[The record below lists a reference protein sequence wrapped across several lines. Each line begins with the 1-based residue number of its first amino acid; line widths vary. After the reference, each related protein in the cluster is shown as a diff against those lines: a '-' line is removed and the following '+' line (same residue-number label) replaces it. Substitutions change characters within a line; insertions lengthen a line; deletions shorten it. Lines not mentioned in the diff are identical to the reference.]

1 MSDGEEKENNENNK
15 EQTPKSEES
24 PENDNNID
32 NNNNIENNT
41 NIENDDINTIN
52 NKNMITL
59 SKAKTLQFSDKLRIN
74 ITIIGKRKC
83 GKSALIKSY
92 LEKSFENDNIDTTLD
107 IFGKQILLYG
117 HEVSIIISEISQDK
131 SNFNLAKEIITASH
145 IIFTCYSLEDDFQKK
160 NDDPIEGSISLIEVV
175 NKKIPIFLVG
185 CKFDLSKEENIDTN
199 KILEEADLT
208 LNGKNIQDY
217 INNKRENLG
226 FNFCGYYVTSSL
238 LNLNIQELFNDAIKT
253 VASPFVKKYQK
264 KLDEIPNE
272 EEVQIIE
279 ENKNKQQQDNNII
292 NNVPEKKMEI
302 PVDENG
308 CFIF

>member
-1 MSDGEEKENNENNK
+1 MSDGEDKSNDENNK
-15 EQTPKSEES
+15 EQTPKPEEN
-24 PENDNNID
+24 PEKE
-32 NNNNIENNT
+32 NNIENN
-41 NIENDDINTIN
+41 NNNNVENNDINTN
-52 NKNMITL
+52 DNKIMITL
-59 SKAKTLQFSDKLRIN
+59 SKAKTFQFLDKLRIN

-107 IFGKQILLYG
+107 IFGKKILLYG

-131 SNFNLAKEIITASH
+131 SNFNLAKEIITSSH

-185 CKFDLSKEENIDTN
+185 CKFDLSKEENIETN
-199 KILEEADLT
+199 KILEEDGLT

-264 KLDEIPNE
+264 QLDEIPNDE

-279 ENKNKQQQDNNII
+279 ENKNKQQDNNII

>member
-1 MSDGEEKENNENNK
+1 MSDGEDKSNDENNK
-15 EQTPKSEES
+15 EQTPKPEEN
-24 PENDNNID
+24 PEKE
-32 NNNNIENNT
+32 NNIENN
-41 NIENDDINTIN
+41 NNNNVENNDINTN
-52 NKNMITL
+52 DNKIMITL
-59 SKAKTLQFSDKLRIN
+59 SKAKTFQFLDKLRIN

-107 IFGKQILLYG
+107 IFGKKILLYG

-185 CKFDLSKEENIDTN
+185 CKFDLSKEENIETN
-199 KILEEADLT
+199 KILEEDGLT

-264 KLDEIPNE
+264 QLDEIPNDE

-279 ENKNKQQQDNNII
+279 ENKNKQQDNNII

>member
-1 MSDGEEKENNENNK
+1 MSDGEDKSNDENNK
-15 EQTPKSEES
+15 EQTPKPEEN
-24 PENDNNID
+24 PEKENNIENN
-32 NNNNIENNT
+32 NNNNIENN
-41 NIENDDINTIN
+41 DINTN
-52 NKNMITL
+52 DNKIMITL
-59 SKAKTLQFSDKLRIN
+59 SKAKTFQFLDKLRIN

-107 IFGKQILLYG
+107 IFGKKILLYG

-160 NDDPIEGSISLIEVV
+160 NDDPIEGSINLIEVV

-185 CKFDLSKEENIDTN
+185 CKFDLSKEENIETN
-199 KILEEADLT
+199 KILEEDGLT

-264 KLDEIPNE
+264 QLDEIPNDE

-279 ENKNKQQQDNNII
+279 ENKNKQQDNNII

>member
-1 MSDGEEKENNENNK
+1 
-15 EQTPKSEES
+15 
-24 PENDNNID
+24 
-32 NNNNIENNT
+32 
-41 NIENDDINTIN
+41 
-52 NKNMITL
+52 MITL
-59 SKAKTLQFSDKLRIN
+59 SKAKTFQFLDKLRIN

-107 IFGKQILLYG
+107 IFGKKILLYG

-131 SNFNLAKEIITASH
+131 SNFNLAKEIITSSH

-185 CKFDLSKEENIDTN
+185 CKFDLSKEENIETN
-199 KILEEADLT
+199 KILEEDGLT

-264 KLDEIPNE
+264 QLDEIPNDE

-279 ENKNKQQQDNNII
+279 ENKNKQQDNNII